1 MIEPYVCLNYYF
13 YILFQ
18 DSYPSEFLD
27 DSNPSLFWTTKSQEF
42 DSSLSS
48 YINLDID
55 EIDMTMSISGKDK
68 NNLNQVNRSLDL
80 IMARKSICEL
90 RIFNVNTELLK
101 SRDANQ
107 LVRLKIFGLLL
118 IDARQIYGTDYQLLA
133 ASHRQIELDSKT
145 GRITER
151 SGFSSFERQPSES
164 NDESKGKLKPLISM
178 DLIALDKSESNH
190 KEYIVKSSF
199 SMLDI
204 VLNPETIS
212 ELIMLF
218 YSSYL
223 NIKQSKES
231 SAADEKSESSCT
243 SLDKTPAEEEKQS
256 RVKINFEFTRLSVL
270 LFRIESFEKAKKIA
284 LFELNGTSVQAT
296 ILSEINYLEVIS
308 QVKGLKVSDLKQA
321 VKVNANHKSIFG
333 IGLQTETDSQVFEV
347 IYKKSEQDG
356 KHLEPGLGSA
366 SELKVQMASLCYLH
380 SPEFIY
386 ELQCCFNDF
395 SRFQAK
401 VIKELTEKAASLFEK
416 GKSTH
421 EHSHYDMDML
431 VYLY

>member
-1 MIEPYVCLNYYF
+1 M
-13 YILFQ
+13 
-18 DSYPSEFLD
+18 
-27 DSNPSLFWTTKSQEF
+27 
-42 DSSLSS
+42 
-48 YINLDID
+48 NLDID

-68 NNLNQVNRSLDL
+68 NKLNQVNRSLDL

-90 RIFNVNTELLK
+90 RIFNVNSELLK
-101 SRDANQ
+101 SRDNNQ

-133 ASHRQIELDSKT
+133 ASHSQIELDSKT

-151 SGFSSFERQPSES
+151 TGISCLERQKSET
-164 NDESKGKLKPLISM
+164 EEVQEKLKPLISM
-178 DLIALDKSESNH
+178 DLIALDKSESNQ

-223 NIKQSKES
+223 NITSSQSNAAQSEAKPES
-231 SAADEKSESSCT
+231 SVSLEK
-243 SLDKTPAEEEKQS
+243 LAVEEQQS
-256 RVKINFEFTRLSVL
+256 FNRFKINFEFTRLSVL

-347 IYKKSEQDG
+347 VYKKSRDG
-356 KHLEPGLGSA
+356 HKCGEPGACAAS

-386 ELQCCFNDF
+386 EIQCCFNDF

-401 VIKELTEKAASLFEK
+401 VIKELTEKAADLFEK
-416 GKSTH
+416 GKRLITF
-421 EHSHYDMDML
+421 L
-431 VYLY
+431 

>member
-1 MIEPYVCLNYYF
+1 
-13 YILFQ
+13 
-18 DSYPSEFLD
+18 
-27 DSNPSLFWTTKSQEF
+27 
-42 DSSLSS
+42 
-48 YINLDID
+48 
-55 EIDMTMSISGKDK
+55 MSISGKDK

-151 SGFSSFERQPSES
+151 SGFSFERQPSES
-164 NDESKGKLKPLISM
+164 KEESKEKLKPLISM

-231 SAADEKSESSCT
+231 SAAEEKYESSCT
-243 SLDKTPAEEEKQS
+243 SLDKLPAEEEKQS
-256 RVKINFEFTRLSVL
+256 RVKINFEFIRLSVL

-296 ILSEINYLEVIS
+296 ILSEINYLKVIS

-356 KHLEPGLGSA
+356 KHLEPGLGIA

-416 GKSTH
+416 GKSIHKHT
-421 EHSHYDMDML
+421 HYDVGML
-431 VYLY
+431 VYFY